1 MSETK
6 ANIKITKTRPGSL
19 LFILHPVS
27 NREISKEIY
36 LTDRSPSMVLP
47 LDWALGVFLDDG
59 IYKLYKKGHF
69 TFSDNEAIVKAAYE
83 AGVYFDEIL
92 DFTPAEADNSGK
104 ILEILKSGNRKNI
117 ENAIKLYSEDVVK
130 AVAFNN
136 ANSLTV
142 NVVRMLEDLFKVQL
156 TLDGE

>member
-1 MSETK
+1 MSDVKT
-6 ANIKITKTRPGSL
+6 IKVTKTRPGSL
-19 LFILHPVS
+19 LFILHPIS
-27 NREISKEIY
+27 NLQMSKEIY
-36 LTDRSPSMVLP
+36 LTDRSPSQFIP

-69 TFSDNEAIVKAAYE
+69 TFSDNEAVVKAAYE
-83 AGVYFDEIL
+83 AGVYFDEAL
-92 DFTPAEADNSGK
+92 DFTPAKADNSDK

-117 ENAIKLYSEDVVK
+117 ENAIQLYGEDVVK
-130 AVAFNN
+130 MVAFTN
-136 ANSLTV
+136 ANNLTV